1 MAYPFDISLNFDFS
15 GIDWGN
21 LVLTPTPVAAQE
33 SGTIGATSIVAQNQP
48 TRAVNTQGVPSYK
61 QGETD
66 TVSVNTQN
74 VASQPKL
81 SVPSYKQ
88 GESDPA
94 GLSDTSEST
103 PITNLQNRA
112 PVEKAQDAV
121 AKAQAELDALKGK
134 GDVSGTVAASKALSA
149 AKRELTAAQKG
160 VDTTGKTRTEILAEE
175 RNIGVASRVEARA
188 ESNPLYNLTER
199 PQGGVTTDNTGTKV
213 IVYYGWIGGRE
224 DGKWEPFKAEATP
237 ENIIKYGA
245 RAFGGETNAS
255 AESIRGTVTLQ
266 NQPTRTYDEEGN
278 PVFLIGDTALTVDG
292 FQKKNTVKFP
302 GNVDTSSDVL
312 YDLKRKVGY
321 GIDAQGNPIVLG
333 DPNKNVNNGI
343 VTDGTGDKN
352 NPFTVNGKP
361 FTGTMNG
368 KKYENGIIV
377 ASDDGTTDS
386 APSTSTDIL
395 KSMLRGLGYP
405 TKLIDS
411 STDFLQKLLKEGLD
425 YDNAV
430 SIFLNSKD
438 YTFKD
443 GVKIQSPFYSEY
455 GIYNEGLLIPKTPDE
470 LFNAVEGYK
479 DVVAKYKLNPKF
491 ASTDSIKKY
500 VKNSK
505 TVADLD
511 ADANMAR
518 LKGITADPYYL
529 QALQVQG
536 FIKSGADLTDFF
548 LDPDIGKEQLETNK
562 ATAALTSEVLRR
574 ARTNP
579 QAAGISVDTERL
591 KSLSANLQAKGYT
604 AAGVGQQAETAYGV
618 ISQQLPQLSMLS
630 GAFEKGPTNEAQ
642 RSVELQKELESE
654 QLLGMASERRKRLEQ
669 QNINIFSGASGRG
682 LLVRPRYGAI

>member
-48 TRAVNTQGVPSYK
+48 TKAVNTQGVPSYK

-74 VASQPKL
+74 VAPQPKL

-103 PITNLQNRA
+103 PITNLQNRT

-134 GDVSGTVAASKALSA
+134 GNVSGTVAASKALSA

-160 VDTTGKTRTEILAEE
+160 VDTTGKTRTEILAAQ
-175 RNIGVASRVEARA
+175 RAVDFTARA
-188 ESNPLYNLTER
+188 TER
-199 PQGGVTTDNTGTKV
+199 ASTEVPVAPGSEFTFKGYDITNRPDAPPADDDY
-213 IVYYGWIGGRE
+213 VYYYSWIGGSTTGQWKLYRAPKTE
-224 DGKWEPFKAEATP
+224 
-237 ENIIKYGA
+237 ENIAKYGS
-245 RAFGGETNAS
+245 RAVGGKTQATFGTSSGGANAL
-255 AESIRGTVTLQ
+255 I
-266 NQPTRTYDEEGN
+266 NQPKPVRDANGN
-278 PVFLIGDTALTVDG
+278 ITGYEVNGVTSTNVF
-292 FQKKNTVKFP
+292 
-302 GNVDTSSDVL
+302 
-312 YDLKRKVGY
+312 
-321 GIDAQGNPIVLG
+321 G
-333 DPNKNVNNGI
+333 DPNKNANNGI
-343 VTDGTGDKN
+343 VTDGTGDKT

-368 KKYENGIIV
+368 KKYVNGIIE
-377 ASDDGTTDS
+377 ASDDGTTS
-386 APSTSTDIL
+386 NAPSTSTDIL

-591 KSLSANLQAKGYT
+591 KSLSANLQARGYT

-682 LLVRPRYGAI
+682 LLVRPRYGII

>member
-74 VASQPKL
+74 VAPQPKL
-81 SVPSYKQ
+81 SVPSYQQ

-103 PITNLQNRA
+103 PITNLQNRT

-134 GDVSGTVAASKALSA
+134 GNVSGTVAASKALSA
-149 AKRELTAAQKG
+149 AKRELTAAEKG
-160 VDTTGKTRTEILAEE
+160 VDTAGKTRAEVLAEQ
-175 RNIGVASRVEARA
+175 RA
-188 ESNPLYNLTER
+188 VDFTAKATER
-199 PQGGVTTDNTGTKV
+199 ASTEVPVAPGSEFTFKGYDITNRPDAPPADDDY
-213 IVYYGWIGGRE
+213 VYYYSWIGGSTTGQWKLYRAPKTE
-224 DGKWEPFKAEATP
+224 
-237 ENIIKYGA
+237 ENIAKYGS
-245 RAFGGETNAS
+245 RAVGGKTQAEFGTSTGGANAL
-255 AESIRGTVTLQ
+255 IV
-266 NQPTRTYDEEGN
+266 QPKPIKDADGN
-278 PVFLIGDTALTVDG
+278 ITGYEDTA
-292 FQKKNTVKFP
+292 
-302 GNVDTSSDVL
+302 SSDAL
-312 YDLKRKVGY
+312 YDLKRRVGY
-321 GIDAQGNPIVLG
+321 GIDAQGNPIVFG
-333 DPNKNVNNGI
+333 DPNKNGNNGI
-343 VTDGTGDKN
+343 TTDGTGDKT
-352 NPFTVNGKP
+352 NPFKVNGKP

-368 KKYENGIIV
+368 KKYVNGIIE

>member
-1 MAYPFDISLNFDFS
+1 MAYPFDINLNFDFS

-134 GDVSGTVAASKALSA
+134 GNVSGTVAASKALSA
-149 AKRELTAAQKG
+149 AKRELTAAEKG
-160 VDTTGKTRTEILAEE
+160 VDTAGKTRAEVLAEQ
-175 RNIGVASRVEARA
+175 RA
-188 ESNPLYNLTER
+188 VDFTAKATER
-199 PQGGVTTDNTGTKV
+199 ASTEVPVAPGSEFTFKGYDITNRPDAPPADDDY
-213 IVYYGWIGGRE
+213 VYYYSWIGGSTTGQWKLYRAPKTE
-224 DGKWEPFKAEATP
+224 
-237 ENIIKYGA
+237 ENIAKYGSRA
-245 RAFGGETNAS
+245 VGGKTQAAFGTSTGGANAL
-255 AESIRGTVTLQ
+255 IV
-266 NQPTRTYDEEGN
+266 QPKPIKDADGN
-278 PVFLIGDTALTVDG
+278 IIGYEDT
-292 FQKKNTVKFP
+292 
-302 GNVDTSSDVL
+302 TSSDAL
-312 YDLKRKVGY
+312 YDLKRRVGY

-333 DPNKNVNNGI
+333 DPNKNGNNGI
-343 VTDGTGDKN
+343 TTDGTGDKN

-368 KKYENGIIV
+368 KKYVNGIIE

>member
-1 MAYPFDISLNFDFS
+1 MAYPFDISLNLDFS

-74 VASQPKL
+74 VAPQPKL

-94 GLSDTSEST
+94 GFSDTSEST
-103 PITNLQNRA
+103 PITNLQNRT

-134 GDVSGTVAASKALSA
+134 GNVSGTVAASKALSA
-149 AKRELTAAQKG
+149 AKRELTAAEKG
-160 VDTTGKTRTEILAEE
+160 VDTAGKTRAEVLA
-175 RNIGVASRVEARA
+175 AQRA
-188 ESNPLYNLTER
+188 VDFTAKATER
-199 PQGGVTTDNTGTKV
+199 ASTEVPVAPGSEFTFKGYDITNRPDAPPADDDY
-213 IVYYGWIGGRE
+213 VYYYSWIGGSTTGQWKLYRAPKTE
-224 DGKWEPFKAEATP
+224 
-237 ENIIKYGA
+237 ENIAKYGSRA
-245 RAFGGETNAS
+245 VGGKTQAAFGTSTDGANAL
-255 AESIRGTVTLQ
+255 IV
-266 NQPTRTYDEEGN
+266 QPKTIKDADGN
-278 PVFLIGDTALTVDG
+278 ITGYE
-292 FQKKNTVKFP
+292 
-302 GNVDTSSDVL
+302 SSDAL
-312 YDLKRKVGY
+312 YDLKRRVGY
-321 GIDAQGNPIVLG
+321 GIDAQGNPIVFG
-333 DPNKNVNNGI
+333 DPNKNGNNGI
-343 VTDGTGDKN
+343 TTDGTGDKN

-368 KKYENGIIV
+368 KKYVNGIIE
-377 ASDDGTTDS
+377 ASDEGTTDS
-386 APSTSTDIL
+386 APSTSTDVL

>member
-1 MAYPFDISLNFDFS
+1 MAQPFDISLNFDFS
-15 GIDWGN
+15 GIDWNN
-21 LVLTPTPVAAQE
+21 LIVTPTPVAAEE
-33 SGTIGATSIVAQNQP
+33 SGTIGGRSIVAQNQP
-48 TRAVNTQGVPSYK
+48 TVAVNTQGVPSYK
-61 QGETD
+61 QGE
-66 TVSVNTQN
+66 
-74 VASQPKL
+74 
-81 SVPSYKQ
+81 
-88 GESDPA
+88 SDPA
-94 GLSDTSEST
+94 PLAADTSESAT
-103 PITNLQNRA
+103 LKKN
-112 PVEKAQDAV
+112 PVADAQDAV
-121 AKAQAELDALKGK
+121 TAAQAKLDALKGK

-160 VDTTGKTRTEILAEE
+160 VSTEGKTRAEVLAEQ
-175 RNIGVASRVEARA
+175 RAVDFTARA
-188 ESNPLYNLTER
+188 TER
-199 PQGGVTTDNTGTKV
+199 ASTDVPVAPGSEFTFKGYDISNRPAAPPADDDY
-213 IVYYGWIGGRE
+213 IYYYSWIGGSTTGQWKLYRA
-224 DGKWEPFKAEATP
+224 PNTP
-237 ENIIKYGA
+237 ENMAKYGS
-245 RAFGGETNAS
+245 RAVGGETQA
-255 AESIRGTVTLQ
+255 AFG
-266 NQPTRTYDEEGN
+266 
-278 PVFLIGDTALTVDG
+278 
-292 FQKKNTVKFP
+292 
-302 GNVDTSSDVL
+302 TSSSGANALIVQPKPVTDS
-312 YDLKRKVGY
+312 DGKITGY
-321 GIDAQGNPIVLG
+321 TVNGVSSTNVFG
-333 DPNKNVNNGI
+333 DPNGKPNNGI
-343 VTDGTGDKN
+343 TTSGTGDKN
-352 NPFTVNGKP
+352 NPFTVNGTP

-368 KKYENGIIV
+368 KKYVNGIIE
-377 ASDDGTTDS
+377 ATDTDETDTV
-386 APSTSTDIL
+386 STSTSVL

-411 STDFLQKLLKEGLD
+411 STDFLQRLLKEGLD

-479 DVVAKYKLNPKF
+479 DVVAKYNLNPKF
-491 ASTDSIKKY
+491 ASTDSIKQY

-548 LDPDIGKEQLETNK
+548 LDPNIGKEQLETNK

-591 KSLSANLQAKGYT
+591 KSLSASLQAKGYT

-669 QNINIFSGASGRG
+669 RNINIFGGSSGRG
-682 LLVRPRYGAI
+682 LLGSYRAGAI